1 MLTRAQIQR
10 LAQRQHI
17 GLQVQERDYIQHLLL
32 LALTNRSQAL
42 VFKGGTALRLVYR
55 GNRFSED
62 LDFNAAAGADSP
74 ASVAALRA
82 LWQQVVEDLAAFG
95 VPAEL
100 RNPWEGEAGYSLDV
114 SYQGPLYDGRD
125 RSKGKVRVDVSR
137 RFEPV
142 ETRRELVR
150 SEYDDVRPFV
160 VTVLTPEHL
169 LAEKVRA
176 LLVRAKPRDLYDV
189 WLLLSQGVALEPALL
204 QRKLALYDLPLTTA
218 TLEPA
223 LARAAADWERDL
235 RPLLPQYVEPA
246 VALRAVETLQALV
259 HRPSPA
265 AQGAVLDRSTSPAPA
280 QRRTP
285 GQA

>member
-10 LAQRQHI
+10 LAQRQRI
-17 GLQVQERDYIQHLLL
+17 GMQVQERDYIQHLLL

-74 ASVAALRA
+74 ASAAELRS
-82 LWQQVVEDLAAFG
+82 LWQQVVGDLTGFG
-95 VPAEL
+95 VSAEL
-100 RNPWEGEAGYSLDV
+100 RNEWEGEAGYSLDV

-125 RSKGKVRVDVSR
+125 RSKGKVRVDISR
-137 RFEPV
+137 RFEFV
-142 ETRRELVR
+142 ETRRELLR

-176 LLVRAKPRDLYDV
+176 LVVRAKPRDLYDV
-189 WLLLSQGVALEPALL
+189 WLLLSQGVALEPALVE
-204 QRKLALYDLPLTTA
+204 RKLALYDLTLTAA
-218 TLEPA
+218 TLDPA

-235 RPLLPQYVEPA
+235 RPLLPQYVEPEL
-246 VALRAVETLQALV
+246 ALRAADMLRALV
-259 HRPSPA
+259 DRP
-265 AQGAVLDRSTSPAPA
+265 
-280 QRRTP
+280 
-285 GQA
+285 

>member
-10 LAQRQHI
+10 QAQRGRI
-17 GLQVQERDYIQHLLL
+17 GMQVQERDYIQHLLL
-32 LALTNRSQAL
+32 LALVSRSQAL

-62 LDFNAAAGADSP
+62 LDFNATADLDSP
-74 ASVAALRA
+74 PG

-100 RNPWEGEAGYSLDV
+100 RNVWEGEAGYSLDV

-137 RFEPV
+137 RFESI

-176 LLVRAKPRDLYDV
+176 LIVRAKPRDLYDV
-189 WLLLSQGVALEPALL
+189 WLLLSQGVTLEPTLV
-204 QRKLALYDLPLTTA
+204 QHKLALYDLLLTAA
-218 TLEPA
+218 TLEAA

-235 RPLLPQYVEPA
+235 RPLLPQYVEPEI
-246 VALRAVETLQALV
+246 ALRAAETLRSLV
-259 HRPSPA
+259 
-265 AQGAVLDRSTSPAPA
+265 D
-280 QRRTP
+280 
-285 GQA
+285 